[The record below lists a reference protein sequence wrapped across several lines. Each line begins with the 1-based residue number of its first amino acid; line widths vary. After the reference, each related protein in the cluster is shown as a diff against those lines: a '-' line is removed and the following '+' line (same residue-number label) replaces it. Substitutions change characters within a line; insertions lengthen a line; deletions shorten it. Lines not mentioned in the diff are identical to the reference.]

1 MFQGIGV
8 TVPAANEEKTDGLVI
23 EELIEN
29 KIEENWKV
37 QAEMNSV
44 LKVMMLVD
52 FDLMSVHL
60 LLAILNPAV
69 LIAVLFAMVLSALS
83 LPSRLYHL

>member
-1 MFQGIGV
+1 M
-8 TVPAANEEKTDGLVI
+8 I
-23 EELIEN
+23 EG
-29 KIEENWKV
+29 NWKA

-44 LKVMMLVD
+44 LTVMILGD

-60 LLAILNPAV
+60 LLAILNPV
-69 LIAVLFAMVLSALS
+69 VWIAVLFAMVLSVLS